1 MFIPQMFRGKSRSG
15 SGFWET
21 MLGGVSSS
29 QSKAGIIITPEPH
42 LINLESGRKEA
53 LPVDD
58 DGYGSAPAI
67 FWVITYII
75 NDARNAEFDDC
86 PAM

>member
-1 MFIPQMFRGKSRSG
+1 MQSTGKRYRTHPQ
-15 SGFWET
+15 
-21 MLGGVSSS
+21 
-29 QSKAGIIITPEPH
+29 PN

-53 LPVDD
+53 KPVDD